1 MTKKGDHGMQLIQG
15 KGETHIILDA
25 SEEERE
31 VLRAIVKASFELAG
45 PVGLSAVDYMAEY
58 RLSDGEADQWIRS
71 VPRSHDSC
79 VVDMDFVQGRQCKTV
94 LSKEAAGHFSLDT
107 RYFERFR
114 GHCVS
119 VLERARELITEG
131 KTSFGADMRA
141 GRSTNGSRAADCRR
155 ALSAAT

>member
-1 MTKKGDHGMQLIQG
+1 MRLIED
-15 KGETHIILDA
+15 KSETHIILDA

-45 PVGLSAVDYMAEY
+45 PVGLSAVDYMPEY

-94 LSKEAAGHFSLDT
+94 LSKEATGHFSLDI

-114 GHCVS
+114 GNWVS
-119 VLERARELITEG
+119 VLERARGLVSEG
-131 KTSFGADMRA
+131 KNGFGADARA
-141 GRSTNGSRAADCRR
+141 CRSTNGSSSADCPR
-155 ALSAAT
+155 AISAAT

>member
-1 MTKKGDHGMQLIQG
+1 MQLFQD

-25 SEEERE
+25 PEEESE
-31 VLRAIVKASFELAG
+31 VLRAIVKTSFELAG
-45 PVGLSAVDYMAEY
+45 PVGLSAVDYIPEY
-58 RLSDGEADQWIRS
+58 RLSDAEADQWIRS

-94 LSKEAAGHFSLDT
+94 LSKEATGHFSLDT

-114 GHCVS
+114 GSCVP
-119 VLERARELITEG
+119 VLERARDLVTEG
-131 KTSFGADMRA
+131 NAGFRPDRRA
-141 GRSTNGSRAADCRR
+141 GVSKNGSSASDRLR

>member
-1 MTKKGDHGMQLIQG
+1 MQLFQD

-45 PVGLSAVDYMAEY
+45 PVRLSAVNYVPEY
-58 RLSDGEADQWIRS
+58 RLSDAEADQWILS

-94 LSKEAAGHFSLDT
+94 LSKEATGHFSLDT

-114 GHCVS
+114 GNWGP
-119 VLERARELITEG
+119 VLYRARDLVTEG
-131 KTSFGADMRA
+131 KASFRPDMRT
-141 GRSTNGSRAADCRR
+141 GRSKNGSSTSDPLR
-155 ALSAAT
+155 ALSATT